1 MDFYYCTVYTILFQQ
16 NKEIKAKTY
25 NLCPVKG
32 LYIFVQYFLFKY
44 INFIEGGFMN
54 WYLKAFKNY
63 AVFNGR
69 ARRKE
74 YWYFVLFN
82 IIFSIL
88 LTAVDSFAG
97 TLDANGSGL
106 LSSIYALVVFLPS
119 IAVAVRR
126 LHDVDKSAWWMLIGI
141 VPVIGVIILF
151 IFMVKEGD
159 PYENRYGI
167 NPKLY

>member
-1 MDFYYCTVYTILFQQ
+1 V
-16 NKEIKAKTY
+16 IKIF
-25 NLCPVKG
+25 NLCFIKGLHGFLQYFILRKKKILSVKG
-32 LYIFVQYFLFKY
+32 
-44 INFIEGGFMN
+44 GSMN

-63 AVFNGR
+63 AVFGGR
-69 ARRKE
+69 AQRKE

-88 LTAVDSFAG
+88 LTAVDSMAG
-97 TLDANGSGL
+97 TLDSSTDAGL
-106 LSSIYALVVFLPS
+106 FGGIYALVVFVPS

-151 IFMVKEGD
+151 IFMVKDGD
-159 PYENRYGI
+159 YNENRYGK